1 MLSMTVN
8 DVKGVGAKTGEKLED
23 NGITDIKALAMTSED
38 VLVEDIGLGEGTAKK
53 ILSNAREQLKTHGT
67 GFTRGD
73 TMDENQK
80 QLDKITT
87 GSDKFDSILG
97 GGVPCEYITEFYGE
111 NSSGKSQTMM
121 SLAVNVQLPK
131 EEGGLDKGAII
142 IDTESAVLTERIE
155 EIAKAK
161 GLDSDEVLENMYIA
175 QTIDSNDLADK
186 VKQAKNLCSQED
198 IGLIIIDSISSH
210 YRAEFNG
217 RDELGERQD
226 AIGEVIKD
234 LKELIRTKGV
244 AVAYTNQVYHNPGG
258 GYGDNTIAWGG
269 NIIGHNSTFRVYLQ
283 DRMSK
288 GWNAKLMDSPGLAQ
302 QDVYFDIDE
311 QGVKDVE

>member
-1 MLSMTVN
+1 MLYMTVN
-8 DVKGVGAKTGEKLED
+8 DVKGVGAKTAEKLED

-73 TMDENQK
+73 TMDENQN

-87 GSDKFDSILG
+87 GSDNFDSILG
-97 GGVPCEYITEFYGE
+97 GGVPCEYITEFYGK

-131 EEGGLDKGAII
+131 EKGGLDKGSVV
-142 IDTESAVLTERIE
+142 IDTESAVLTERIR
-155 EIAKAK
+155 EIATAK
-161 GLDSDEVLENMYIA
+161 GLDPGEVLEDTYIA

-186 VKQAKNLCSQED
+186 VKEAKNLCSQED
-198 IGLIIIDSISSH
+198 IGIVIIDSISSH
-210 YRAEFNG
+210 YRAEYAG
-217 RDELGERQD
+217 REELTERQD
-226 AIGEVIKD
+226 SIGEVIKD
-234 LKELIRTKGV
+234 LKELIRTQGV
-244 AVAYTNQVYHNPGG
+244 AVAYTNQVYQNPGG

-283 DRMSK
+283 DRQSN